1 MSFSAF
7 HSQKKKKGAC
17 PFQITISFITIY
29 RITEFFDSPA
39 IVRHSMELTKGLT
52 YHLNLSQKQVV
63 ITRDQPV
70 FAPGKKVKWM
80 YLVIWI
86 WKHVF
91 ERARI
96 TTTGQLKVS
105 CTVYRVQ
112 SLLVDVNIYDYCYHC
127 NYYLIELFFILYF
140 IFFI

>member
-1 MSFSAF
+1 MKWHKSITNNSNKQSVSSSEDRMSFSAF
-7 HSQKKKKGAC
+7 HSQKKAC
-17 PFQITISFITIY
+17 PFQISISFITIY

-39 IVRHSMELTKGLT
+39 IVRHSLELTKGLT

-91 ERARI
+91 ERVRI

-105 CTVYRVQ
+105 CTVYRVVV
-112 SLLVDVNIYDYCYHC
+112 SICWWM
-127 NYYLIELFFILYF
+127 
-140 IFFI
+140 